1 MPLRLFSAELDD
13 LMEGWTTLQPHVLDE
28 SRARAVLSWC
38 VNQLADCNSAREVG
52 ELRPC
57 AYVRV
62 DQCEADPD
70 TLLHLRICVSLLCD
84 LRAQQWCLRMRGDEI
99 EAMPP
104 NRDRLDP
111 AEQKRQ
117 IRAGHL
123 VERNAQ
129 LADKGTQRFVEDLER
144 RRPHGSSWSSIYSL
158 MRDGRDLAVHLLAA
172 RDLPPGPDRLEELR
186 AAVDP
191 YVQVAERG
199 VPCEHT
205 GLDLYDIWRYFRHTW
220 STAYRSVPGR
230 QISFLVRDR
239 SAPNH
244 PVMGIGALT
253 SAVVQQQNRDVWIGW
268 HPKRFF
274 NLIAEEGYPGWDRW
288 LDSVYTRLLG
298 EIYLDDFLADG
309 IITQSDLTSPS
320 DAAVANLRDQAKAA
334 RKAHRLYP
342 DLQQHK
348 AARPERGA
356 VDWLTQAKTHLYR
369 SKRAGALADLL
380 DARRELLSAGFNE
393 GTPEELAGVLASK
406 GGRRAITILLR
417 KVKAAHVGVDMMDI
431 AVCGAVAPYTH
442 ILGGKLVSMLMAS
455 PDVVTAYQQRY
466 KKAASIIASSMAGRE
481 ITRSSR
487 LVLLST
493 TSLYG
498 VASSQYNR
506 VRVPAENV
514 GGRPGLQVEYIH
526 LDKTSGYG
534 LYHISKETVA
544 AMEVL
549 LARAQAGREVN
560 SIFGEGVNPKMRKVR
575 AALEAV
581 GLPSDLLLQ
590 HRSPRIVYAVPLAT
604 NFRDVLLDRAQEPDY
619 IIPQTATGTTAISEH
634 WRRRWLNGRI
644 ENDIVLKKVEEHTLV
659 YPIRHGARVPPLQ
672 DSESELGPLFQQ

>member
-1 MPLRLFSAELDD
+1 
-13 LMEGWTTLQPHVLDE
+13 MEGWTILHPHVLDE
-28 SRARAVLSWC
+28 PGARAVLSWC
-38 VNQLADCNSAREVG
+38 VNELAGCSSARAVG
-52 ELRPC
+52 EIRPL
-57 AYVRV
+57 AYIRIN
-62 DQCEADPD
+62 QCEADPD
-70 TLLHLRICVSLLCD
+70 ALLHLRICVSLLCD

-104 NRDRLDP
+104 NRDGFDP
-111 AEQKRQ
+111 TEQKRQ
-117 IRAGHL
+117 VRAGHL
-123 VERNAQ
+123 LERNAQ
-129 LADKGTQRFVEDLER
+129 LADKGTRRFVDDLER
-144 RRPHGSSWSSIYSL
+144 RRPYDSSWCSIFSL
-158 MRDGRDLAVHLLAA
+158 MRDGRDLAAKLVSA
-172 RDLPPGPDRLEELR
+172 RQLPAGQDRFGAMR

-191 YVQVAERG
+191 YLQVAERG
-199 VPCEHT
+199 VSCEQT

-230 QISFLVRDR
+230 QISFLIRDR

-244 PVMGIGALT
+244 PIIGIGALT
-253 SAVVQQQNRDVWIGW
+253 SAVVQQQNRDIWIGW

-274 NLIAEEGYPGWDRW
+274 SLMAEDHYLGWDRW
-288 LDSVYTRLLG
+288 FDTVYTQLVG
-298 EIYLDDFLADG
+298 EIYLDDFLAEG
-309 IITQSDLTSPS
+309 IITQSDLRSPS
-320 DAAVANLRDQAKAA
+320 DACIAKLREQARTA
-334 RKAHRLYP
+334 RKEHRLYP

-348 AARPERGA
+348 SARPQKGA
-356 VDWLTQAKTHLYR
+356 VDWLAQARTHLYR

-380 DARRELLSAGFNE
+380 DARRQLVSAGFEE

-466 KKAASIIASSMAGRE
+466 RDAASIIASSMAGRE
-481 ITRSSR
+481 ITRSPR

-506 VRVPAENV
+506 VRVPAESV

-534 LYHISKETVA
+534 LYHISKETVG

-604 NFRDVLLDRAQEPDY
+604 NFREVLLDRTREPDY
-619 IIPQTATGTTAISEH
+619 IIPQTETATAAISEH
-634 WRRRWLNGRI
+634 WRRRWLDGRI
-644 ENDIVLKKVEEHTLV
+644 ENDTVLRRVEENTLV
-659 YPIRHGARVPPLQ
+659 YPIRHGARVPTPELP
-672 DSESELGPLFQQ
+672 ESEWGPLFQE